1 METLALLCEQ
11 LLLNFQFK
19 ANMAADGNCN
29 WKRFCQTFSGSTT
42 SSGDGGAR
50 TSGLKLEFA
59 AHKELHMYKQTSDK
73 QPENHQKSAEV

>member
-1 METLALLCEQ
+1 MLCEQ

-19 ANMAADGNCN
+19 ANMAADGICN
-29 WKRFCQTFSGSTT
+29 WNRFCQTF
-42 SSGDGGAR
+42 SGDGGAR